1 MSSFDFLWAA
11 PFVACLMRF
20 RLSTHH
26 ARARHFVAPLLV
38 AVVLGGALPS
48 LAQAAPLYPDLQ
60 TLAPRDLRF
69 ARADVSF
76 DGSGQFHNVLRFTN
90 TVWNSGDG
98 KLETRGLIDPVTR
111 AGPAFQRV
119 FDTDGSFTEFGVGNF
134 YWHAQNHQHYH
145 YDDWGSYELWDKPDY
160 DAWIASGRT
169 QGQADLRGTKTTSC
183 VMDEEFIKQLVATP
197 FPAVYPSDGCLPNSQ
212 NVLVQ
217 GLSKGWGDTY
227 DYYRDLQWI
236 DLDQGNLA
244 NGQYIL
250 RSVTDPNNKVY
261 ESPGKTDLTKES
273 QAANEGIVAFTVQ
286 NGQIVDTTAPTGT
299 VAVNNVDQR
308 TTNKNVTIKVTGRDD
323 VSGVDQVRVSADGVT
338 WRTHNYTSSGST
350 PTAIL
355 CDLTDPAIGGSPAT
369 GERTLYTQFHDRSGK
384 WGPTESDTILYEDGA
399 GAPSAYSNAVLADAP
414 AGYWRL
420 GEPGGTTANDSA
432 GANTGTY
439 TNAPQLDT
447 PSLLPADT
455 ANRSVRFDGT
465 NDHVSVPN
473 SASLNPSQR
482 VSVEAWIKPEALP
495 AAGSFAS
502 IATKGESYALQ
513 FNGPRLEFTVMQNGV
528 RRRTQAAVGAVA
540 VNQAY
545 HVVGTYDGTNARLYI
560 NGSQVAVTALTG
572 AIGPATNKFV
582 IASWSGTNELMRG
595 TVDEVAVYGS
605 ALSAA
610 RVAAHYD
617 AGTNAGPP
625 PDPTVAAP
633 SGLSAIAASQTQ
645 VELRWNDNATNET
658 EYILE
663 RDTTSAFSS
672 PHVTPLN
679 ENETAYSDTG
689 LSPATQYFYRVKA
702 LNVGATSA
710 WSNVATATTPAV
722 PPPPPTG
729 YGQTV
734 LDDDPLSYWRLDDPS
749 GPSAVDQRA
758 INPGLY
764 ANGAVQGA
772 PGLLGSDAADTAVA
786 LDGVN
791 DHVSISNSASLG
803 GLSSLITLEAWIKPS
818 SLPAAGTFASVLT
831 KAETFSLQFNGP
843 RLEFT
848 IMQFGAR
855 QRLLAPVDAIVA
867 GQTYHVV
874 ATFDGTTRRLYV
886 NGAEVANAPL
896 TGGATASSNGLFI
909 GSWNG
914 ASEFLGGTIDDVAV
928 YGKALSAARVAAHY
942 TDGSGVP
949 PPPVVVAAPSG
960 LAATPAST
968 TQINLQWTDNATNE
982 TEYVVERD
990 TSSAFASPQATV
1002 LGPNATTRSDTGL
1015 APGTQ
1020 YFYRVKA
1027 RNATATSAWS
1037 SVVSATTQTPPP
1049 PPPTGYAAAVLA
1061 DNPVSHWRFGEAS
1074 GTAAADQRT
1083 TNPGTYVNG
1092 PVLGAPSLLGGDTV
1106 NKAITLDGT
1115 NDHVRVN
1122 NSASLSITGA
1132 ITLEAWIKPTSLP
1145 TAGNFVSII
1154 TKPESYSLQFNGP
1167 RLELTIIQ
1175 NGTRRRLQAPVGAI
1189 AAGQKYHVV
1198 ATFDGSMRRLYVNG
1212 VSVVNGTLAGG
1223 ATATTNRLY
1232 IGSWDGTEEYLRGT
1246 IDDVAIY
1253 PTALS
1258 ATRVQAHH
1266 NTGK

>member
-1 MSSFDFLWAA
+1 
-11 PFVACLMRF
+11 MRF
-20 RLSTHH
+20 RLPTNHV
-26 ARARHFVAPLLV
+26 RARHLLAPLLV
-38 AVVLGGALPS
+38 VAALGGAVPS
-48 LAQAAPLYPDLQ
+48 LAQAAPMYPDLQ
-60 TLAPRDLRF
+60 TLPPRDLRF
-69 ARADVSF
+69 ARTDVSF

-98 KLETRGLIDPVTR
+98 KLETRGLIDPATR
-111 AGPAFQRV
+111 TGPAVQRV
-119 FDTDGSFTEFGVGNF
+119 FDTDGSFTEYGVGNF

-145 YDDWGSYELWDKPDY
+145 YDDWGRYELWDKPDY
-160 DAWIASGRT
+160 DAWLASGRT

-183 VMDEEFIKQLVATP
+183 VMDEEFIKQLPATP
-197 FPAVYPSDGCLPNSQ
+197 FPAVYPSDGCLPNNQ

-217 GLSKGWGDTY
+217 GLSRGWGDTY
-227 DYYRDLQWI
+227 DYYRDEQWI
-236 DLDQGNLA
+236 DLDQGSLA
-244 NGQYIL
+244 NGQYVL

-261 ESPGKTDLTKES
+261 ESPGKADIAKES
-273 QAANEGIVAFTVQ
+273 PAVNEGIVVFTVQ
-286 NGQIVDTTAPTGT
+286 NGQIVDTSAPTGT
-299 VAVNNVDQR
+299 VAVNNVDAR
-308 TTNKNVTIKVTGRDD
+308 TTSKNVTLKVTGRDD
-323 VSGVDQVRVSADGVT
+323 VSGVDQVRVSADGVN

-384 WGPTESDTILYEDGA
+384 WGPTESDTIVYEGGA
-399 GAPSAYSNAVLADAP
+399 GAPSAYSNAVLADSP

-420 GEPGGTTANDSA
+420 GEAGGTTANDSA
-432 GANTGTY
+432 GSNTGDY
-439 TNAPQLDT
+439 TNAPQLDS

-465 NDHVSVPN
+465 DDHVGVPN
-473 SASLNPSQR
+473 STSLNPSQQ
-482 VSVEAWIKPEALP
+482 VTVEAWIKPEALP
-495 AAGSFAS
+495 AAGSFGS
-502 IATKGESYALQ
+502 IATKGESYSLQ
-513 FNGPRLEFTVMQNGV
+513 FNGPRLEFTVMQAGV
-528 RRRTQAAVGAVA
+528 RKRTQAPVGAIA
-540 VNQAY
+540 VNQTY
-545 HVVGTYDGTNARLYI
+545 HVVGTYDGANARLYV

-572 AIGPATNKFV
+572 AIGPATKRFV
-582 IASWSGTNELMRG
+582 IGSWSGTGEFVRG
-595 TVDEVAVYGS
+595 TIDDVAVYGS

-610 RVAAHYD
+610 RVAAHYE
-617 AGTNAGPP
+617 AATNAGPP

-633 SGLSAIAASQTQ
+633 SSLSAIAASQTQ

-672 PHVTPLN
+672 PHTTPLN

-689 LSPATQYFYRVKA
+689 LSPATQYYYRVRA

-734 LDDDPLSYWRLDDPS
+734 LTDDPLSYWRLDDPS

-772 PGLLGSDAADTAVA
+772 PGLLGSDSGDTAVA

-791 DHVSISNSASLG
+791 DHVSVSNSTSLS
-803 GLSSLITLEAWIKPS
+803 GLSSLITLEAWIKPT
-818 SLPAAGTFASVLT
+818 SLPAAGSFASVVT
-831 KAETFSLQFNGP
+831 KAESYSLQFNGP
-843 RLEFT
+843 RLELT

-855 QRLLAPVDAIVA
+855 QRLQAPVGAIVA

-874 ATFDGTTRRLYV
+874 GTFDGSTRRLYV

-914 ASEFLGGTIDDVAV
+914 SSELFGGTIDEVAV
-928 YGKALSAARVAAHY
+928 YGKALSPARVAAHY
-942 TDGSGVP
+942 SDGAGTP
-949 PPPVVVAAPSG
+949 PPPVTVAAPSG
-960 LAATPAST
+960 LTATATST

-1002 LGPNATTRSDTGL
+1002 LGANATTRSDTGL
-1015 APGTQ
+1015 TPATQ
-1020 YFYRVKA
+1020 YFYRVRA

-1037 SVVSATTQTPPP
+1037 NVVSATTQSTPT
-1049 PPPTGYAAAVLA
+1049 PPPTGYAATVLA
-1061 DNPVSHWRFGEAS
+1061 DNPVSHWRLGETT
-1074 GTAAADQRT
+1074 GTVAADQRAA
-1083 TNPGTYVNG
+1083 NPGAYVNA
-1092 PVLGAPSLLGGDTV
+1092 PVLGAPSLLGSDTV

-1115 NDHVRVN
+1115 NDHVRMN
-1122 NSASLSITGA
+1122 NSTSLSITGA

-1145 TAGNFVSII
+1145 AAGSFASIVS
-1154 TKPESYSLQFNGP
+1154 KPESYALQFNGP
-1167 RLELTIIQ
+1167 RLEFTIIQ
-1175 NGTRRRLQAPVGAI
+1175 SGTRRRLQAPLGAI
-1189 AAGQKYHVV
+1189 AAGQTYHVV
-1198 ATFDGSMRRLYVNG
+1198 ATFDGSIRRLYVNG
-1212 VSVVNGTLAGG
+1212 VSVASGALVGG
-1223 ATATTNRLY
+1223 ATATTNRLFV
-1232 IGSWDGTEEYLRGT
+1232 GSWGGTREYLRGT
-1246 IDDVAIY
+1246 VDDVAIY
-1253 PTALS
+1253 RTAVS
-1258 ATRVQAHH
+1258 STRVLAHY
-1266 NTGK
+1266 NAGK